1 MKNIKKVANN
11 LSKKLT
17 LAVTSVL
24 FLLLTEFLEVQIDFE
39 SLLAIV
45 AVIVSYIIG
54 QSCVDIQKIK
64 VKKR

>member
-24 FLLLTEFLEVQIDFE
+24 FLLLTEFIGVEVDFE